1 MGLFHAPFLPPDGLV
16 MALDPNNI
24 KSYPG
29 TGTTIFDMSGS
40 SNNGTL
46 TNGPTFNSN
55 GYISYDGSNDI
66 VSIPNSTSS
75 NLTDNF
81 TVCMWAR
88 IKNAAISVPLGKY
101 VGGSRG

>member
-29 TGTTIFDMSGS
+29 TGTTIFDISGS

-46 TNGPTFNSN
+46 TNGPTFNSS
-55 GYISYDGSNDI
+55 GYISYDSNI
-66 VSIPNSTSS
+66 KFVFCWLFYFVCFCLYENE
-75 NLTDNF
+75 LNF
-81 TVCMWAR
+81 A
-88 IKNAAISVPLGKY
+88 
-101 VGGSRG
+101 